1 MILVDTSAWVDF
13 FRGRGAHAS
22 RVQDLI
28 ERNDAALCGPIV
40 TELRRGIQA
49 RHRKKVLP
57 LLDSC
62 HSLLEPDHMW
72 REAGD
77 LGYSLARKGVTVK
90 TLDLLIATHALA
102 HNVPLLTHDADFE
115 AMKRAGI
122 DLVLV

>member
-13 FRGRGAHAS
+13 FRGQGTLAA

-28 ERNDAALCGPIV
+28 ECNDAALCGPIV

-57 LLDSC
+57 LLDGLQ
-62 HSLLEPDHMW
+62 SLPEPEQMW

-77 LGYSLARKGVTVK
+77 LGYSLARKGVTAK
-90 TLDLLIATHALA
+90 TLDLLIATHSLA
-102 HNVPLLTHDADFE
+102 HNVPLLTQDADFE
-115 AMKRAGI
+115 AMKRAGVP
-122 DLVLV
+122 LLLA